1 MNHKE
6 TRVHEP
12 GILIRVLEQ
21 GILPSMICASFY
33 FHLML
38 ESTLTSSIVF
48 TVCCFELLVEF
59 SDV

>member
-1 MNHKE
+1 MN
-6 TRVHEP
+6 RV
-12 GILIRVLEQ
+12 GYLDQRLEQ
-21 GILPSMICASFY
+21 GILPSTLCAYLY

-48 TVCCFELLVEF
+48 VVCFELLVEF